1 MILDEIKKA
10 NVQAMKDRDQ
20 NARAIYGVVM
30 TKAMLEQV
38 KKREKNEELTDADMV
53 AILQKA
59 IKELTDEC
67 DNYKKAGNTVQ
78 VELIESQKALIEK
91 FLPQMMSEDEI
102 YEVITNLDDK
112 SIPNVMKHFK
122 ANYAGKVEM
131 AKVQMVLKKFN

>member
-67 DNYKKAGNTVQ
+67 DNYKKVGNTAQ
-78 VELIESQKALIEK
+78 VELIESQKTLIEK

-102 YEVITNLDDK
+102 YEVINGLEDK
-112 SIPNVMKHFK
+112 TVPTVMKHFK

>member
-67 DNYKKAGNTVQ
+67 DNYKKAGNTAQ
-78 VELIESQKALIEK
+78 VELIETQKALIEK

-102 YEVITNLDDK
+102 YEVITNLEDK
-112 SIPNVMKHFK
+112 TIPAVMKHFK

-131 AKVQMVLKKFN
+131 AKVQIVLKKFN

>member
-67 DNYKKAGNTVQ
+67 DNYKKAGNTAQ

-102 YEVITNLDDK
+102 YEVISNLDDK

>member
-1 MILDEIKKA
+1 
-10 NVQAMKDRDQ
+10 MKDRDQ

-38 KKREKNEELTDADMV
+38 KKREKNEELTDVDMV

-59 IKELTDEC
+59 IKELTDEGE
-67 DNYKKAGNTVQ
+67 NYKKAGNQTQ
-78 VELIESQKALIEK
+78 LELIETQKALIEK
-91 FLPQMMSEDEI
+91 FLPQMMWEDEI
-102 YEVITNLDDK
+102 YEVIANQEDK
-112 SIPNVMKHFK
+112 SIPAIMKYFK

>member
-67 DNYKKAGNTVQ
+67 DNYKKAGNTAQ

-102 YEVITNLDDK
+102 YEVIAALEDK
-112 SIPNVMKHFK
+112 SVPTVMKHFK

>member
-59 IKELTDEC
+59 IKELTDEGE
-67 DNYKKAGNTVQ
+67 NYKKAGNQTQ
-78 VELIESQKALIEK
+78 LELIETQKALIEK

-102 YEVITNLDDK
+102 YEVIANQEDK
-112 SIPNVMKHFK
+112 SIPAIMKFFK

>member
-67 DNYKKAGNTVQ
+67 DNYKKAGNAAQ
-78 VELIESQKALIEK
+78 VELIESQKTLIEK

-102 YEVITNLDDK
+102 YEVINGLEDK
-112 SIPNVMKHFK
+112 TVPAVMKHFK

>member
-59 IKELTDEC
+59 IKELTDEGE
-67 DNYKKAGNTVQ
+67 NYKKAGNQTQ
-78 VELIESQKALIEK
+78 LELIETQKALIEK

-102 YEVITNLDDK
+102 YEVIANQEDK
-112 SIPNVMKHFK
+112 SIPAIMKYFK

>member
-1 MILDEIKKA
+1 MIIDEIKKA

-59 IKELTDEC
+59 IKELTDEGE
-67 DNYKKAGNTVQ
+67 NYKKAGNQTQ
-78 VELIESQKALIEK
+78 LELIETQKALIEK

-102 YEVITNLDDK
+102 YEVIANQEDK
-112 SIPNVMKHFK
+112 SIPAIMKFFK

>member
-59 IKELTDEC
+59 IKELTDEGE
-67 DNYKKAGNTVQ
+67 NYKKAGNQTQ
-78 VELIESQKALIEK
+78 LELIETQKALIEK

-102 YEVITNLDDK
+102 YEVIANQEDK
-112 SIPNVMKHFK
+112 SIPAIMKFFK

-131 AKVQMVLKKFN
+131 AKVNAILRKFN

>member
-67 DNYKKAGNTVQ
+67 DNYKKAGNTAQ

-102 YEVITNLDDK
+102 YEVIANLDDK

>member
-67 DNYKKAGNTVQ
+67 DNYKKAGNTAQ
-78 VELIESQKALIEK
+78 VELIESQKTLIEK
-91 FLPQMMSEDEI
+91 FLPQMMSEGEI
-102 YEVITNLDDK
+102 YEVIAALEDK
-112 SIPNVMKHFK
+112 SVPTVMKHFK

>member
-59 IKELTDEC
+59 IKELTDEGE
-67 DNYKKAGNTVQ
+67 NYKKAGNQTQ
-78 VELIESQKALIEK
+78 LELIEIQKALIEK

-102 YEVITNLDDK
+102 YEVIANQEDK
-112 SIPNVMKHFK
+112 SIPAIMKFFK

>member
-67 DNYKKAGNTVQ
+67 DNYKKAGNTAQ
-78 VELIESQKALIEK
+78 VELIETQKALIEK

-102 YEVITNLDDK
+102 YEVIAALDDK

-122 ANYAGKVEM
+122 VNYAGKVEM